1 MTLEDNMGAE
11 GDAIYAALMQ
21 AHEGL
26 NEAES
31 HSLNARLI
39 LMMMNEIGDAER
51 LASLFEAARSFEGSE
66 GPKS

>member
-1 MTLEDNMGAE
+1 MSLDDKLGTQ
-11 GDAIYAALMQ
+11 GDTVYAALMQ

-26 NEAES
+26 TEAES
-31 HSLNARLI
+31 HALNARLI